1 MAAAIQLYRQQP
13 EELKVVLKRLV
24 DADSISNE
32 VKPEGFRGLL
42 DLMGP
47 ELFQTWYI
55 YASVNRFCSGDQ

>member
-24 DADSISNE
+24 DAASISNE

-47 ELFQTWYI
+47 ELFQT
-55 YASVNRFCSGDQ
+55 